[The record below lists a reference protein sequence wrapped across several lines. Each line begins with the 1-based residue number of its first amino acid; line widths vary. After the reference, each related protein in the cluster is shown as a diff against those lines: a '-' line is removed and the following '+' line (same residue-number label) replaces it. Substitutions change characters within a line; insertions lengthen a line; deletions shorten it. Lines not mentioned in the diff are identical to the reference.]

1 MMRKTSRLKPRR
13 GSFRAAGFTLIELM
27 AVVGIISIL
36 AAIAYPMYTKQ
47 VVRGKRAEGRAAL
60 MDAAARLERFYS
72 DNGKYTTASNTFPPG
87 ISTTSENGHYTLSI
101 ATSGNYQTF
110 TLTATP
116 ANFTDSDCGNL
127 TLDQAGT
134 RGRSGSGD
142 SVRDCWGR

>member
-1 MMRKTSRLKPRR
+1 MRKTIRLKPRR
-13 GSFRAAGFTLIELM
+13 GTFRSAGFTLIELM
-27 AVVGIISIL
+27 AIVGIISIL

-47 VVRGKRAEGRAAL
+47 VIRGKRSEGRAAL

-72 DNGKYTTASNTFPPG
+72 DNGQYTTADNTFPSG
-87 ISTTSENGHYTLSI
+87 INTTSENGHYTLSI
-101 ATSGNYQTF
+101 ATTGNHQTY

-116 ANFTDSDCGNL
+116 ASFNDSECGNL

-134 RGRSGSGD
+134 RGRSGSGA